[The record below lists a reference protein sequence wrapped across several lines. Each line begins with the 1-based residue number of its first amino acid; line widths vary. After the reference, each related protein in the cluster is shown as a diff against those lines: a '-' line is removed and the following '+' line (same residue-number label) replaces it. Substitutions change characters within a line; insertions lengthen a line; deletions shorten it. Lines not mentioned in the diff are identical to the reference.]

1 MIVVYAQMRVS
12 LGDVITQYTVLDKEL
27 LNLYDADKSHH
38 DLELKSVKYRHH
50 RFDDMLHSYVRSTPM
65 YKLNTLWKHIKNA
78 FVFRRRERG

>member
-27 LNLYDADKSHH
+27 LNLYDADKSRH

-65 YKLNTLWKHIKNA
+65 YKFHTLWKHTKNA
-78 FVFRRRERG
+78 IMPRCRKWG